1 MSFAFTC
8 YGNDDTIASTSI
20 YATTISQS
28 YTVYNGDTLTRSGFT
43 YSVRFTANP
52 ASGCNFTRW
61 VYRLGSTTGT
71 VQYNYSNPFTY
82 SGTQDIYIRAE
93 GEEEYV
99 EPEPDEPTWSKATTQ
114 SLGTLSDTYNR
125 YFYASNYTVYPH
137 SFKFENA
144 GEARFYCSSSDDTIA
159 YLSTSTGFDSEY
171 GEPTSILEEHDG
183 GSGDFDFTYS
193 VKANTTYILW
203 VKCYYGDDSGY
214 IDLYIEPPEPA
225 AVRPSNFSWTYTKTS
240 GGAFN
245 LTATE
250 WNNLTARI
258 NAFRKY
264 KGLSNY
270 SFTTAYKGNDFTA
283 AMYNQARLAI
293 QAISGYGTYIPTVT
307 KGQAVTAYMLNVL
320 VSELNSIP

>member
-1 MSFAFTC
+1 MSYAITVYF
-8 YGNDDTIASTSI
+8 NDDTIESTDIYTQYFSYTGEAGDDYYSTS
-20 YATTISQS
+20 
-28 YTVYNGDTLTRSGFT
+28 GLTF
-43 YSVRFTANP
+43 SVKFTANP
-52 ASGCNFTRW
+52 APGCNFTRW
-61 VYRLGSTTGT
+61 VYRLGSTSAT
-71 VQYNYSNPFTY
+71 VRYSTSNPFTY
-82 SGTQDIYIRAE
+82 SGDQDIYIRAE

-99 EPEPDEPTWSKATTQ
+99 EPEPDEPTWSKATTK
-114 SLGTLSDTYNR
+114 SLGTISETYNR
-125 YFYASNYTVYPH
+125 YFYASEYTVYPH

-144 GEARFYCSSSDDTIA
+144 GEAYFYCDSSYDTEA
-159 YLSTSTGFDSEY
+159 FLSTSSASLDSES
-171 GEPTSILEEHDG
+171 GEPTSYLAYHDG
-183 GSGDFDFTYS
+183 GSGDFDFSYT
-193 VKANTTYILW
+193 VNANTTYILW

-214 IDLYIEPPEPA
+214 LDLYIEPPEPA

-270 SFTTAYKGNDFTA
+270 SFTTAYKGNNFTA
-283 AMYNQARLAI
+283 TMYNQARLAI

-307 KGQAVTAYMLNVL
+307 KGQVVTAYMLNVL